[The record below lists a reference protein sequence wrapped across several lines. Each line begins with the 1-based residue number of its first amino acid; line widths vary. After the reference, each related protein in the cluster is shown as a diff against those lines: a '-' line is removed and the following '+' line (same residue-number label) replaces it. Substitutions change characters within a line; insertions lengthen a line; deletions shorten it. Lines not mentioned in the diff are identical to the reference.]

1 MKNTT
6 LLFLI
11 KRNAEQVS
19 DVMLAMKKIGFGIGR
34 YNGVGGKVKEGESVE
49 DATVRETSEEIGV
62 SVDVSDLVK
71 VGEIEFRFPDKGEWN
86 QVVHI
91 YTTEIWSG
99 EPTESE
105 EMKPYWYKVE
115 DIPYNDMWE
124 DDKYWLPKVLNGEY
138 VKGYCLFD
146 VNQKIIEHNL

>member
-19 DVMLAMKKIGFGIGR
+19 DVMLAMKKIGFGVGR

-146 VNQKIIEHNL
+146 SNQKIIEHNL

>member
-1 MKNTT
+1 MENTT
-6 LLFLI
+6 LLYLI
-11 KRNAEQVS
+11 KKQS
-19 DVMLAMKKIGFGIGR
+19 GQITDIMLAMKKIRFGIGK

-62 SVDVSDLVK
+62 NVDVKDLAK
-71 VGEIEFRFPDKGEWN
+71 IGEIEFRFQDKSEWN

-91 YTTEIWSG
+91 YTTEIWAG
-99 EPTESE
+99 DPTESE
-105 EMKPYWYKVE
+105 EMKPYWYNLK
-115 DIPYNDMWE
+115 DIPYDYMWE

-146 VNQKIIEHNL
+146 SNQKIIEHNL